1 VPIDTSPR
9 DAAGTNRAPRK
20 AIRGLRLAALMGLA
34 LLATGCT
41 GEAAKWKRGGWPSPV
56 TTQANDV
63 LNLWEG
69 TLLASLIVGGIVLFM
84 IVYSALRFRRRS
96 DDEVPRQVR
105 YNLPIEVLYT
115 FLPIVVVSVLF
126 YFTAI
131 GENAE
136 DKIND
141 KSALQ
146 VQVVGFQWSWQ
157 FNYVDHAVSVTGRPG
172 EPPQLVV
179 PVGEQI
185 HFHLTSP
192 DVIHSFWVVPFLFK
206 RDVIPGHP
214 NEFEVTVTKPGT
226 FAGRCAEYCGL
237 HHDRMLF
244 SVKALSQADFN
255 TWLANAQT
263 AAQNGSNAELTPY
276 TGGSYQA
283 PSDGRNL

>member
-1 VPIDTSPR
+1 
-9 DAAGTNRAPRK
+9 
-20 AIRGLRLAALMGLA
+20 MLA

-41 GEAAKWKRGGWPSPV
+41 GEAAKWKRGGWPAPV
-56 TTQANDV
+56 TEQGKDV

-84 IVYSALRFRRRS
+84 IVYAAVAFRRRS
-96 DDEVPRQVR
+96 DDQVPRQVR

-115 FLPIVVVSVLF
+115 FVPIVVVSVLF

-131 GENAE
+131 GENQE

-141 KSALQ
+141 RSALQ

-157 FNYVDHAVSVTGRPG
+157 FNYVDHGVSVTGRPG

-185 HFHLTSP
+185 HFHLVSP

-214 NEFEVTVTKPGT
+214 NEFEVTVTQPGT
-226 FAGRCAEYCGL
+226 FQGRCAEFCGI

-244 SVKALSQADFN
+244 SVKALPVAQFNAWLSGAQA
-255 TWLANAQT
+255 
-263 AAQNGSNAELTPY
+263 AAQDGSNDEIEPY
-276 TGGSYQA
+276 TGGHYPP
-283 PSDGRNL
+283 PSHGSNL